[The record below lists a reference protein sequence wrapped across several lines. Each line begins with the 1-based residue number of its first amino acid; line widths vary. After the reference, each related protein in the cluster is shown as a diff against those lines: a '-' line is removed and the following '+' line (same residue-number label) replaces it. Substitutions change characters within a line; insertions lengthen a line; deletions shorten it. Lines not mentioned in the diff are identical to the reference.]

1 MKNYEFYKDKLST
14 GEMICVSAFICR
26 HGENCKD
33 IECSNC
39 AFYENLD
46 LSLHVL
52 FDEHKEQVKLKR
64 WEYNLMKSYTDMDEA
79 WNGRILHEC
88 YVIRK
93 MCNEGYFKNVDLNMT
108 FREVLD
114 NCEVIDD

>member
-46 LSLHVL
+46 LSLRVL

-64 WEYNLMKSYTDMDEA
+64 WEYDLISTNNMSHSSEFRCFYTYAKMKE
-79 WNGRILHEC
+79 I
-88 YVIRK
+88 
-93 MCNEGYFKNVDLNMT
+93 GYFSGLKDTSMTLEDILN
-108 FREVLD
+108 

>member
-14 GEMICVSAFICR
+14 VEMICVSAFICR
-26 HGENCKD
+26 HGKNCKD

-39 AFYENLD
+39 AFNENLD
-46 LSLHVL
+46 LSLRVL

-64 WEYNLMKSYTDMDEA
+64 WEYDLISTNDMSRSRTFGSFNTYMNMK
-79 WNGRILHEC
+79 RI
-88 YVIRK
+88 
-93 MCNEGYFKNVDLNMT
+93 GYFAGITDTSMTLEDILN
-108 FREVLD
+108 